1 MKTTTGVAIT
11 GSGVYHPPGVITNE
25 ELCVAFNEFVRRDN
39 RRNAAAIEAGQKTP
53 LQESNADFIFK
64 ASGIRQR
71 YVEDRTGLLDP
82 DRMCPNIPSRP
93 DEALSI
99 QAEYAIRAA
108 EPALATAGRVGE
120 DVDMV
125 LLAASSLQRMYPAIS
140 MEVQGKLGARGFGY
154 DLSVGCSSATFPVQ
168 IACDGLRAG
177 NASCALLVN
186 PELTTGHMNW
196 RDRDSHF
203 IFGDAATA
211 LVLEPVDRAR
221 PGSFEILGTRLWSRY
236 SSTIRNN
243 HGYLDRCD
251 PSTQFGDDKLFY
263 QQGRKVFKDIVPVA
277 SQFIL
282 DHLASLDID
291 PQKVDRYWLHQAN
304 AKLNELVAKRVL
316 GREPSREEAPLIL
329 DEYANTASAG
339 SIIAFHHHH
348 RDLKPG
354 AIGVLCSF
362 GAGYSIGSVIVRRM

>member
-1 MKTTTGVAIT
+1 MKTTTGMAIT
-11 GSGVYHPPGVITNE
+11 GSGVYHPPGVITND
-25 ELCVAFNEFVRRDN
+25 ELCEAFNEFVRRDN
-39 RRNAAAIEAGQKTP
+39 QRNAAAIAAGERNP
-53 LQESNADFIFK
+53 LHESSGEFIRK

-71 YVEDRTGLLDP
+71 YVEDRSGLLDP
-82 DRMCPNIPSRP
+82 DRMCPNIPDRP
-93 DEALSI
+93 DDALAI
-99 QAEYAIRAA
+99 QAEYAVKAA
-108 EPALATAGRVGE
+108 QPALAAAGRVGE
-120 DVDMV
+120 DVDMI
-125 LLAASSLQRMYPAIS
+125 LLAASSLQRQYPAMA
-140 MEVQGKLGARGFGY
+140 MEVQGTLGARGFAY

-168 IACDGLRAG
+168 IACDALRAG
-177 NASCALLVN
+177 NAECALLVN

-211 LVLEPVDRAR
+211 LVIEPVERAR
-221 PGSFEILGTRLWSRY
+221 KGAFEILGTRLWSRF
-236 SSTIRNN
+236 SNAIRNN
-243 HGYLDRCD
+243 HGYLNRCD
-251 PSTQFGDDKLFY
+251 PSTQFAPDKLFY

-282 DHLASLDID
+282 DHLASLGLE
-291 PQKVDRYWLHQAN
+291 PGQVTRYWLHQAN

-316 GREPSREEAPLIL
+316 GREPTREEAPLIL

-348 RDLKPG
+348 ADLKPG

-362 GAGYSIGSVIVRRM
+362 GAG